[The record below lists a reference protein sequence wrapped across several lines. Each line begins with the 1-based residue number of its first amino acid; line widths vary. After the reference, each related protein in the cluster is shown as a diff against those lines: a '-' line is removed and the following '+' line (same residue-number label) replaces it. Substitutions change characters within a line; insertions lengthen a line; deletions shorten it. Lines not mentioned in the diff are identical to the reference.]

1 MHSEPLSINDSEI
14 KQRFDRKYAETIA
27 DEIISKLQTHFIK
40 YQICGSIRR
49 EKSTVGDIDIVAI
62 PKVSYELGEESLS
75 DVIYRIDPDG
85 NQIAKSLGKSGA
97 KRFLNGDL
105 VKRFQFKGISID
117 LYLADETTFGTLT
130 LIRTGSKER
139 NIKLTK
145 IARSKGLK
153 LLASGKGL
161 CQVDD
166 RDNVIKII
174 NANEDEI
181 LSILLNYIPKPK
193 DRD

>member
-1 MHSEPLSINDSEI
+1 
-14 KQRFDRKYAETIA
+14 
-27 DEIISKLQTHFIK
+27 
-40 YQICGSIRR
+40 
-49 EKSTVGDIDIVAI
+49 VGDIDIVAI
-62 PKVSYELGEESLS
+62 PKLSYELDEESLS
-75 DVIYRIDPDG
+75 DVIYRIDPEG
-85 NQIAKSLGKSGA
+85 NRIAKSLGRSGA

-130 LIRTGSKER
+130 LIRTGSKEH

-153 LLASGKGL
+153 LFANGKGL

-166 RDNVIKII
+166 KDNMIKII

-181 LSILLNYIPKPK
+181 LSILLNCIPKPK